1 MPVRTKTSTGD
12 SDTELKLGNATVT
25 LSNLQKIYWPK
36 DGYLKKDLIEYY
48 VKIADYILPYLK
60 NRPMSLFRNPNGIG
74 GLGFY
79 QKDIAGKAPAY
90 AETKLIFSESTNKDV
105 EYMLCNNKATL
116 AYLANL
122 GCIEMN
128 PWNSRVESMDTP
140 DYMIIDIDPSDGN
153 TFDQVIETAKV
164 VNAVL
169 QKAKAD
175 SCCKT
180 SGATGIHVYV
190 PMGRKYNYDQ
200 VRAFG
205 QVVATLVQEALPDF
219 TSLERSLKKRGRKNI
234 YIDYLQNSRGQT
246 LASVYSLRPKPGA
259 PVSTPLEWKELKPGI
274 YPAQFNIKSIF
285 KRLEKKGDLFKPV
298 LGKGIDL
305 KKSLKLLGA

>member
-1 MPVRTKTSTGD
+1 MPARTKQSTSG
-12 SDTELKLGNATVT
+12 SENELKIGNATVA
-25 LSNLQKIYWPK
+25 LSNLQKVYWPK
-36 DGYLKKDLIEYY
+36 EGFLKKDLIEYY
-48 VKIADYILPYLK
+48 LKISDFILPYLK
-60 NRPMSLFRNPNGIG
+60 NRPMSLFRNPNGVG

-90 AETKLIFSESTNKDV
+90 AETKLIYSESTDKDV
-105 EYMLCNNKATL
+105 EYILCNNKATL

-128 PWNSRVESMDTP
+128 PWNSRIDSLDAP
-140 DYMIIDIDPSDGN
+140 DYMIIDIDPSAGN
-153 TFDQVIETAKV
+153 NFDQVIETAKV
-164 VNAVL
+164 VNSVL
-169 QKAKAD
+169 QKAKAEGF
-175 SCCKT
+175 CKT

-190 PMGRKYNYDQ
+190 PMGRKYAYDQ

-205 QVVATLVQEALPDF
+205 QVVATLVQEALPEF

-246 LASVYSLRPKPGA
+246 LASAYSLRPKPGA
-259 PVSTPLEWKELKPGI
+259 PVSTPLEWKELKPGL
-274 YPAQFNIKSIF
+274 YPAQFNIKNIF
-285 KRLEKKGDLFKPV
+285 SRLEKKGDLFKPV

-305 KKSLKLLGA
+305 AKSLKLLGG